1 MKLKKILATTLAVA
15 MAVIAIPATTAHA
28 EWVDSQTAY
37 ITQEVYKVTL
47 PTTAGQKFY
56 LDPQGLTS
64 IAKTGTLDPNAKGQ
78 VIGATTMTAINKSS
92 KQVILKINANMVV
105 SGGGADIATSTT
117 QAITE
122 LNSPSTKPAICLY
135 TQSTVSNKTV
145 TGAALMTVGQSQ
157 NKIIA
162 ETPGG
167 VTTSFDYTLADGVY
181 EAVTKS
187 AIDTSDLDALYNP
200 KNYDY
205 KMVESGGALNIR
217 LFGTCSPNGDY
228 TSITSGETQVLLDMV
243 FKMYKADGTTKVGD
257 SFSYISSNGNYAFDV
272 TDGSLS
278 GLSITACTMDDVDGI
293 AAVNNGKIALVSTGD
308 INRIVIAGSAPFV
321 TAMNPGETHVFKF
334 TISDGR
340 TYTITMVKQ

>member
-37 ITQEVYKVTL
+37 ISQEVYKVTL

-105 SGGGADIATSTT
+105 SGGGATIDTT
-117 QAITE
+117 TTGAITE
-122 LNSPSTKPAICLY
+122 LSGSNTKPAICLY

-145 TGAALMTVGQSQ
+145 TGAALMTVGQSE

-162 ETPGG
+162 ATPGG
-167 VTTSFDYTLADGVY
+167 VGSSNAFSYTLADSVY
-181 EAVTKS
+181 KAVTKS
-187 AIDTSDLDALYNP
+187 AIDTSDLEALYNP

-243 FKMYKADGTTKVGD
+243 FKMYKADGTTELQTFVFEYNANNGKYRFEAPVALTSLD
-257 SFSYISSNGNYAFDV
+257 SV
-272 TDGSLS
+272 T
-278 GLSITACTMDDVDGI
+278 VDGEAKPGLI
-293 AAVNNGKIALVSTGD
+293 TNNFLTINAVNNNILLDPNAGLLSNLSAGKHTF
-308 INRIVIAGSAPFV
+308 VITVNGGTQL
-321 TAMNPGETHVFKF
+321 TA
-334 TISDGR
+334 
-340 TYTITMVKQ
+340 TYTKQ

>member
-105 SGGGADIATSTT
+105 SGGGATIGTQTTS
-117 QAITE
+117 AIQE
-122 LNSPSTKPAICLY
+122 LSGTTKPAICLY

-181 EAVTKS
+181 KAVTKS

-243 FKMYKADGTTKVGD
+243 FKMYKADGTTEVD
-257 SFSYISSNGNYAFDV
+257 SLKFEKAPNGNYFAEFSGAKLASINALTLDGNDFMTAV
-272 TDGSLS
+272 GGNWFLNTTDPY
-278 GLSITACTMDDVDGI
+278 
-293 AAVNNGKIALVSTGD
+293 
-308 INRIVIAGSAPFV
+308 NRIVVKGDAPFLKNYSKGMHTVV
-321 TAMNPGETHVFKF
+321 TTLTDVNGV
-334 TISDGR
+334 SN
-340 TYTITMVKQ
+340 TYTIPFEIQ

>member
-105 SGGGADIATSTT
+105 SGGGATIDTQTTS
-117 QAITE
+117 AIQE
-122 LNSPSTKPAICLY
+122 LSGTTKPAICLY

-181 EAVTKS
+181 KAVTKS

-243 FKMYKADGTTKVGD
+243 FKMYKADGTTEVENLM
-257 SFSYISSNGNYAFDV
+257 FEYISQTNRYSCEIPATTPG
-272 TDGSLS
+272 T
-278 GLSITACTMDDVDGI
+278 ITACTFDG
-293 AAVNNGKIALVSTGD
+293 ADYMLAVQNGKILYNAAMS
-308 INRIVIAGSAPFV
+308 RIAIDASAQFMDTLSV
-321 TAMNPGETHVFKF
+321 GKH
-334 TISDGR
+334 
-340 TYTITMVKQ
+340 TMVVTIDGKQYSIILDKAS

>member
-64 IAKTGTLDPNAKGQ
+64 IAKTGTLDPDAKGQ

-92 KQVILKINANMVV
+92 KQVGLKIYANMVV
-105 SGGGADIATSTT
+105 SGGGATIETT
-117 QAITE
+117 TTAAIQE
-122 LNSPSTKPAICLY
+122 LSGSTKPAICLY

-145 TGAALMTVGQSQ
+145 TGGALMTVGQSE

-167 VTTSFDYTLADGVY
+167 VTVSFNYTLADGVY
-181 EAVTKS
+181 KAVTTS
-187 AIDTSDLDALYNP
+187 AIDTSDLEALYNP

-205 KMVESGGALNIR
+205 QMVESGGALNIR

-228 TSITSGETQVLLDMV
+228 TSITSGKTQILLDMV
-243 FKMYKADGTTKVGD
+243 FKMYKEDGTTEIQTFV
-257 SFSYISSNGNYAFDV
+257 FEYNA
-272 TDGSLS
+272 
-278 GLSITACTMDDVDGI
+278 
-293 AAVNNGKIALVSTGD
+293 NNGKYRFEAPVALTSLDSVTVDGESKPGLITNNFLT
-308 INRIVIAGSAPFV
+308 INSVNNNILLDPNAALLSNLSAGKHTFVITVNGGTQL
-321 TAMNPGETHVFKF
+321 TA
-334 TISDGR
+334 
-340 TYTITMVKQ
+340 TYTKQ